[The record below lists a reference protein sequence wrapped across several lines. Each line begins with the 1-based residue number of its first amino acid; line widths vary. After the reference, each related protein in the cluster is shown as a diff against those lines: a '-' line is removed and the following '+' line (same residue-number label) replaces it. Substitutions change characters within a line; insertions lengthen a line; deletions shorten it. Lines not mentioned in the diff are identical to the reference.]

1 MYKHYITRAMQKTST
16 KLTVFF
22 VTVGVMMMMILL
34 VPTITE
40 KADARTSATATMT
53 GCCFFYD
60 VQGQMT
66 KGKFV
71 TPPTLVGPTV
81 LKWITTGNLPL
92 GGDEIGSVKAKVN
105 FGNIQGSV
113 EFKFSNPHIGRN
125 TCDVITFGPIKAS
138 CNISRSHFATAN
150 FVVSPM
156 TQENDNK
163 YCKILDKLDGIE
175 QSNTI
180 RDKLHC

>member
-1 MYKHYITRAMQKTST
+1 MHKSYIAKAMQKTST
-16 KLTVFF
+16 RLAVFF
-22 VTVGVMMMMILL
+22 VAVGVMTVLL
-34 VPTITE
+34 VPAIAE

-71 TPPTLVGPTV
+71 TPPTLVGPSV
-81 LKWITTGNLPL
+81 LRWVTTGNLPL

-105 FGNIQGSV
+105 FGNIQGLV

-125 TCDVITFGPIKAS
+125 TCEVITFGEINAS

-150 FVVSPM
+150 FVVSPI
-156 TQENDNK
+156 TQENSNK
-163 YCKILDKLDGIE
+163 YCNILDKFEDIE
-175 QSNTI
+175 QTKAI
-180 RDKLHC
+180 REKLNC

>member
-1 MYKHYITRAMQKTST
+1 MHKSHIARAMQKTPIR
-16 KLTVFF
+16 LAVFIAA
-22 VTVGVMMMMILL
+22 VGVMMVLL
-34 VPTITE
+34 VPAITE
-40 KADARTSATATMT
+40 KADARTTATATMT

-81 LKWITTGNLPL
+81 LRWVTTGNLPL

-125 TCDVITFGPIKAS
+125 TCDVITFGSIKAS

-150 FVVSPM
+150 FVVSPTM
-156 TQENDNK
+156 QGIGNK
-163 YCKILDKLDGIE
+163 YCDILDKFDGIE
-175 QSNTI
+175 QTKSI
-180 RDKLHC
+180 REKLNC